1 MRYYFW
7 KEYENWGLDILE
19 LMINDFDYSVLDVAT
34 KEFLEERANIIYGIQ
49 SKSAYEI
56 GKQLAQAQ
64 ENLSAKGYGCFEEW
78 YRGLGFKTT
87 KAYEYINHFKFVSSQ
102 NEETKIEMFERLPKS
117 LQAQMSKPS
126 ANPEINQAV
135 FSGDIKTHKEYKEL
149 ERRLKLKDQANE
161 ALRDE
166 NERLKL
172 KSTTK
177 EVVKEVVPDDYTAT
191 KQLNNTLLEKNKNLV
206 DELDSVKRS
215 LKLKEA
221 SYQLLEKE
229 TSEAIALKDSLEHL
243 RADKQKLEASV
254 ANVFELSNLAA
265 EFETF
270 FDEKMAPLRFKALIQ
285 GAGKEIQIDKI
296 RQLLTLTEN
305 WLSEMNK
312 VVPEKGRAIVEG
324 EIVNE

>member
-1 MRYYFW
+1 M
-7 KEYENWGLDILE
+7 DILE

-243 RADKQKLEASV
+243 KADKQKLEASV

-312 VVPEKGRAIVEG
+312 IVPEKGRTIVEG

>member
-1 MRYYFW
+1 M
-7 KEYENWGLDILE
+7 DILE

-254 ANVFELSNLAA
+254 ANVLELSNLAT

-270 FDEKMAPLRFKALIQ
+270 FDERMAPLRFKALIQ

-312 VVPEKGRAIVEG
+312 IVPEKGRTIVEG

>member
-1 MRYYFW
+1 M
-7 KEYENWGLDILE
+7 E
-19 LMINDFDYSVLDVAT
+19 LMTNDFDYSLLDVKT
-34 KEFLEERANIIYGIQ
+34 KDFLEECANIIYGIQ
-49 SKSAYEI
+49 SRSAYEI
-56 GKQLAQAQ
+56 GKQLAKAQ
-64 ENLSAKGYGCFEEW
+64 NELSARGYGCFEEW

-102 NEETKIEMFERLPKS
+102 NEETKIEIFERLPKT

-126 ANPEINQAV
+126 ANPEVNQAV
-135 FSGDIKTHKEYKEL
+135 FNGYIKTHKEYKEL
-149 ERRLKLKDQANE
+149 ERQLNLSKADNEELRQKNKRLAEQALKGLE
-161 ALRDE
+161 T
-166 NERLKL
+166 K
-172 KSTTK
+172 TVTK
-177 EVVKEVVPDDYTAT
+177 EIVKEVVPDDYTAT

-243 RADKQKLEASV
+243 KADKQKLEASV
-254 ANVFELSNLAA
+254 ANVFELSNLAT

-296 RQLLTLTEN
+296 RQLLVLTEN

-312 VVPEKGRAIVEG
+312 IVPEKGRTIVEG

>member
-1 MRYYFW
+1 M
-7 KEYENWGLDILE
+7 E

-254 ANVFELSNLAA
+254 ANVFELSNLAT

-270 FDEKMAPLRFKALIQ
+270 FDERMAPLRFKALIQ

-312 VVPEKGRAIVEG
+312 VVPEKGRTIVEG